1 MPDLRSLGYSDTGP
15 ERGGAFWDVQRMGAH
30 DSNPRRDIY
39 GERGEPP
46 PPPWIPLL
54 EGGGGVGNL
63 ADRFSGLVLGD
74 GRNEGVHQIIKA
86 LEDAESTIRQQL
98 EENTLLKNELLQK
111 AQALEK
117 YRLDIKSL
125 RPEIPSNDEVDAYK
139 ISNSNSPAGH
149 EAERRW
155 VENNFPLNPQ
165 AMVVLHQHGVAG
177 REETHL
183 ESVTANQHTYW
194 SNKVNGDLRKFPGVH
209 SALDSAGPSQYP
221 TPSSRSL
228 SPSRHQKEAG
238 DQDQR
243 FISSGNC
250 LVPVSNLNSS
260 TLWKQELVV
269 KVREHE
275 EEIAQL
281 RKHLADYSIKEA
293 QIRNEKYVLEKRIA
307 YMRMAF
313 DQQQQD
319 LVDAASKAIS
329 YRQDIIEENIRLTYA
344 LQAAHAERSTFV
356 SSLVPILSEHDL
368 QPSVVDAQSIVSN
381 LKVLFTHMQERFI
394 IAEEKLKE
402 SQYQIT
408 PLYADTSNAGFSTQ
422 SPSHMVAQTTV
433 SNKNSLEIVPQ
444 QTYPYVQS
452 PISSN
457 FQAKHDWETVGDRNQ
472 QHGPSSVP
480 SKNLDQDIPETGT
493 PSMRRDYRTSQDAS
507 AQINQGET
515 HAAHHTLESKS
526 QPSFKDLVG
535 SSQTDDSETVAHP
548 GKEPSVR
555 WAPGNSPYTTT
566 GQDEPNAYSYLP
578 TVLEEP
584 SSGNSF
590 SEDDDPPL
598 PAIDGLRISGDA
610 FPGREL
616 HASGYSI
623 NGTTSCN
630 FEWVRY
636 LEDGSVKY
644 IEGAKQPDYLVTADD
659 VDAYLAIE
667 VQPLQPLD
675 DRKRKGELVKVFAND
690 QRKITCDPEMQEK
703 IKRTL
708 SSGHATYDVSLST
721 RYLDIWETA
730 ILAIKKEGYSIKCI
744 GPRGVVVT
752 EKFKKNTTISIPYGH
767 PTEFL
772 IQEASGEYLL
782 RTEESSVLRDT
793 IVLTLRLFKVMA
805 GEKRKARKKGL
816 FFM

>member
-1 MPDLRSLGYSDTGP
+1 MPDLRSSGYSDPGP
-15 ERGGAFWDVQRMGAH
+15 AWGGAFWDLQRVGAY
-30 DSNPRRDIY
+30 DSNRMRDPP
-39 GERGEPP
+39 GGRGDL
-46 PPPWIPLL
+46 PPPWIHLSA
-54 EGGGGVGNL
+54 GGGRVGNL

-86 LEDAESTIRQQL
+86 MEDAESTIRQQL
-98 EENTLLKNELLQK
+98 EENNLLKNEVLQK
-111 AQALEK
+111 ARELEK
-117 YRLDIKSL
+117 YRSEVKSL
-125 RPEIPSNDEVDAYK
+125 RPEVPTNDQVDSYKTSYSNY
-139 ISNSNSPAGH
+139 SAGH

-155 VENNFPLNPQ
+155 LENHSPLNPQ
-165 AMVVLHQHGVAG
+165 AMLVLHQNGVAG
-177 REETHL
+177 TEESNLDSGT
-183 ESVTANQHTYW
+183 VNQHTYGG
-194 SNKVNGDLRKFPGVH
+194 NKVNDDLKKFPGVH
-209 SALDSAGPSQYP
+209 SGLDSAGPSQYS

-228 SPSRHQKEAG
+228 SPSRHQKEGG

-243 FISSGNC
+243 FISSRNV
-250 LVPVSNLNSS
+250 LVPVSGLNSS
-260 TLWKQELVV
+260 TLWKQELIV

-281 RKHLADYSIKEA
+281 RKHLADYSVKES
-293 QIRNEKYVLEKRIA
+293 QIHNEKYALEKRIA

-344 LQAAHAERSTFV
+344 LQAAHSEKSTFV
-356 SSLVPILSEHDL
+356 SSLVPMLSEHGL
-368 QPSVVDAQSIVSN
+368 QPSVVDAQTIVSN
-381 LKVLFTHMQERFI
+381 LKVLFRHMQERMI

-408 PLYADTSNAGFSTQ
+408 PLYAEISDANFPAQ
-422 SPSHMVAQTTV
+422 SPFHKVAQVAV

-444 QTYPYVQS
+444 PAYSHARS
-452 PISSN
+452 PISSPN
-457 FQAKHDWETVGDRNQ
+457 FQTNHDWETVGIQNQ
-472 QHGPSSVP
+472 QVGPSSIP
-480 SKNLDQDIPETGT
+480 AKALDQDIPETSG
-493 PSMRRDYRTSQDAS
+493 PSMRRDVSSQT
-507 AQINQGET
+507 NQGET
-515 HAAHHTLESKS
+515 FSVESKN
-526 QPSFKDLVG
+526 QTSFKDPVR
-535 SSQTDDSETVAHP
+535 SSQTDDPEPTAHH
-548 GKEPSVR
+548 GKEPSVH
-555 WAPGNSPYTTT
+555 WAPGNSPYMST

-584 SSGNSF
+584 NSSF
-590 SEDDDPPL
+590 SEADDDPL

-610 FPGREL
+610 YPGCEL

-659 VDAYLAIE
+659 VDSYLAIE
-667 VQPLQPLD
+667 VQPLD

-708 SSGHATYDVSLST
+708 TNGHATYDVSLST

-730 ILAIKKEGYSIKCI
+730 ILAIKREGYSIKCI
-744 GPRGVVVT
+744 GSRGGVVT
-752 EKFKKNTTISIPYGH
+752 EKFQQNTTISIPYGH

-772 IQEASGEYLL
+772 IQDASGDYLL
-782 RTEESSVLRDT
+782 KTEESSVSRDT
-793 IVLTLRLFKVMA
+793 IVLTLRLFIVMA
-805 GEKRKARKKGL
+805 GEKRKGKKKSI
-816 FFM
+816 FFK

>member
-1 MPDLRSLGYSDTGP
+1 MPDLRSSGYSDTGP
-15 ERGGAFWDVQRMGAH
+15 ERGGAFWDVQRMGSH

-39 GERGEPP
+39 GERGGS
-46 PPPWIPLL
+46 PPPWIPLSY
-54 EGGGGVGNL
+54 GGGRVGNL
-63 ADRFSGLVLGD
+63 VDRFSGLVLGD
-74 GRNEGVHQIIKA
+74 GRNEGVHQVIKA
-86 LEDAESTIRQQL
+86 LEDAESTIKQQL
-98 EENTLLKNELLQK
+98 EENNVLKNELLQK
-111 AQALEK
+111 AQELEK
-117 YRLDIKSL
+117 YRLEVKSL
-125 RPEIPSNDEVDAYK
+125 RPEIPTNDQVDAYK

-155 VENNFPLNPQ
+155 IENHSPLNPQ
-165 AMVVLHQHGVAG
+165 AMVLHQNGVVG

-183 ESVTANQHTYW
+183 ESVTANQHTYG

-209 SALDSAGPSQYP
+209 SALGSAGPSQYS

-228 SPSRHQKEAG
+228 SPSRHQKEGG
-238 DQDQR
+238 DQDKR

-356 SSLVPILSEHDL
+356 SSLVPILSEHGL

-408 PLYADTSNAGFSTQ
+408 PLYADISNAGFPAQ
-422 SPSHMVAQTTV
+422 SPSHMVAQATV
-433 SNKNSLEIVPQ
+433 SNNNSLEIVPQ
-444 QTYPYVQS
+444 PTYPHAQS

-457 FQAKHDWETVGDRNQ
+457 FQAKHVWETVGDQKQ

-480 SKNLDQDIPETGT
+480 SKNLDQDIPEST
-493 PSMRRDYRTSQDAS
+493 PSMRDYRTSQDAS
-507 AQINQGET
+507 VQINQGET
-515 HAAHHTLESKS
+515 HTAHHSVESKNQS
-526 QPSFKDLVG
+526 SFKDLLR
-535 SSQTDDSETVAHP
+535 SSQTDDSETIAHA
-548 GKEPSVR
+548 GKEPSVHC
-555 WAPGNSPYTTT
+555 ASGNSPYTTT

-584 SSGNSF
+584 SSRNSF
-590 SEDDDPPL
+590 SEDDDPL

-610 FPGREL
+610 YPGREL

-667 VQPLQPLD
+667 VQPLD

-730 ILAIKKEGYSIKCI
+730 ILTIKKEGYNIKCI
-744 GPRGVVVT
+744 GPRGVVT
-752 EKFKKNTTISIPYGH
+752 EKFQKNTTISIPYGH

-793 IVLTLRLFKVMA
+793 IVLTLRIFKVMA
-805 GEKRKARKKGL
+805 GEKRKGRRKGL

>member
-1 MPDLRSLGYSDTGP
+1 MPDLRSSGYSDTGP
-15 ERGGAFWDVQRMGAH
+15 ERGGAFWDVQRMGSH

-39 GERGEPP
+39 GERGGS
-46 PPPWIPLL
+46 PPPWIPLSD
-54 EGGGGVGNL
+54 GGGRVGNL
-63 ADRFSGLVLGD
+63 VDRFSGLVLGD
-74 GRNEGVHQIIKA
+74 GRNEGVHQVIKA
-86 LEDAESTIRQQL
+86 LEDAESTIKQQL
-98 EENTLLKNELLQK
+98 EENNVLKNELLQK
-111 AQALEK
+111 AQELEK
-117 YRLDIKSL
+117 YRLEVKSL
-125 RPEIPSNDEVDAYK
+125 RPEIPTNDQVDAYK

-155 VENNFPLNPQ
+155 IENHSPLNPQ
-165 AMVVLHQHGVAG
+165 AMVLHQNGVVG

-183 ESVTANQHTYW
+183 ESVTANQHTYG

-209 SALDSAGPSQYP
+209 SALGSAGPSQYS

-228 SPSRHQKEAG
+228 SPSRHPKEGG
-238 DQDQR
+238 DQDKR

-260 TLWKQELVV
+260 TLWKQ
-269 KVREHE
+269 VREHE

-281 RKHLADYSIKEA
+281 RKHLADYSIK
-293 QIRNEKYVLEKRIA
+293 
-307 YMRMAF
+307 
-313 DQQQQD
+313 
-319 LVDAASKAIS
+319 
-329 YRQDIIEENIRLTYA
+329 
-344 LQAAHAERSTFV
+344 AAHAERSTFV
-356 SSLVPILSEHDL
+356 SSLVPILSEHGL

-408 PLYADTSNAGFSTQ
+408 PLYADISNAGFPAQ
-422 SPSHMVAQTTV
+422 SPSHMVAQATV
-433 SNKNSLEIVPQ
+433 SNNNSLEIVPQ
-444 QTYPYVQS
+444 PTYPHAQS

-457 FQAKHDWETVGDRNQ
+457 FQAKHVWETVGDQKQ

-480 SKNLDQDIPETGT
+480 SKNLDQDIPEST
-493 PSMRRDYRTSQDAS
+493 PSMRDYRTSQDAS
-507 AQINQGET
+507 VQINQGET
-515 HAAHHTLESKS
+515 HTAHHSVESKNQS
-526 QPSFKDLVG
+526 SFKDLLR
-535 SSQTDDSETVAHP
+535 SSQTDDSETIAHA
-548 GKEPSVR
+548 GKEPSVHC
-555 WAPGNSPYTTT
+555 ASGNSPYTTT

-584 SSGNSF
+584 SSRNSF
-590 SEDDDPPL
+590 SEADDDPL

-610 FPGREL
+610 YPGREL

-667 VQPLQPLD
+667 VQPLD

-730 ILAIKKEGYSIKCI
+730 ILTIKKEGYNIKCI
-744 GPRGVVVT
+744 GPRGVVT
-752 EKFKKNTTISIPYGH
+752 EKFQKNTTISIPYGH

-793 IVLTLRLFKVMA
+793 IVLTLRIFKVMA
-805 GEKRKARKKGL
+805 GEKRKGRRKGL
-816 FFM
+816 FFI

>member
-1 MPDLRSLGYSDTGP
+1 MPDLRSSGYSDTGP
-15 ERGGAFWDVQRMGAH
+15 ERGGAFWDVQRMGSH

-39 GERGEPP
+39 GERGGS
-46 PPPWIPLL
+46 PPPWIPLSY
-54 EGGGGVGNL
+54 GGGRVGNL
-63 ADRFSGLVLGD
+63 VDRFSGLVLGD
-74 GRNEGVHQIIKA
+74 GRNEGVHQVIKA
-86 LEDAESTIRQQL
+86 LEDAESTIKQQL
-98 EENTLLKNELLQK
+98 EENNVLKNELLQK
-111 AQALEK
+111 AQELEK
-117 YRLDIKSL
+117 YRLEVKSL
-125 RPEIPSNDEVDAYK
+125 RPEIPTNDQVDAYK

-155 VENNFPLNPQ
+155 IENHSPLNPQ
-165 AMVVLHQHGVAG
+165 AMVLHQNGVVG

-183 ESVTANQHTYW
+183 ESVTANQHTYG

-209 SALDSAGPSQYP
+209 SALGSAGPSQYS

-228 SPSRHQKEAG
+228 SPSRHQKEGG
-238 DQDQR
+238 DQDKR

-260 TLWKQELVV
+260 TLWKQ
-269 KVREHE
+269 VREHE

-281 RKHLADYSIKEA
+281 RKHLADYSIK
-293 QIRNEKYVLEKRIA
+293 
-307 YMRMAF
+307 
-313 DQQQQD
+313 
-319 LVDAASKAIS
+319 
-329 YRQDIIEENIRLTYA
+329 
-344 LQAAHAERSTFV
+344 AAHAERSTFV
-356 SSLVPILSEHDL
+356 SSLVPILSEHGL

-408 PLYADTSNAGFSTQ
+408 PLYADISNAGFPAQ
-422 SPSHMVAQTTV
+422 SPSHMVAQATV
-433 SNKNSLEIVPQ
+433 SNNNSLEIVPQ
-444 QTYPYVQS
+444 PTYPHAQS

-457 FQAKHDWETVGDRNQ
+457 FQAKHVWETVGDQKQ

-480 SKNLDQDIPETGT
+480 SKNLDQDIPEST
-493 PSMRRDYRTSQDAS
+493 PSMRDYRTSQDAS
-507 AQINQGET
+507 VQINQGET
-515 HAAHHTLESKS
+515 HTAHHSVESKNQS
-526 QPSFKDLVG
+526 SFKDLLR
-535 SSQTDDSETVAHP
+535 SSQTDDSETIAHA
-548 GKEPSVR
+548 GKEPSVHC
-555 WAPGNSPYTTT
+555 ASGNSPYTTT

-584 SSGNSF
+584 SSRNSF
-590 SEDDDPPL
+590 SEADDDPL

-610 FPGREL
+610 YPGREL

-667 VQPLQPLD
+667 VQPLD

-730 ILAIKKEGYSIKCI
+730 ILTIKKEGYNIKCI
-744 GPRGVVVT
+744 GPRGVVT
-752 EKFKKNTTISIPYGH
+752 EKFQKNTTISIPYGH

-793 IVLTLRLFKVMA
+793 IVLTLRIFKVMA
-805 GEKRKARKKGL
+805 GEKRKGRRKGL